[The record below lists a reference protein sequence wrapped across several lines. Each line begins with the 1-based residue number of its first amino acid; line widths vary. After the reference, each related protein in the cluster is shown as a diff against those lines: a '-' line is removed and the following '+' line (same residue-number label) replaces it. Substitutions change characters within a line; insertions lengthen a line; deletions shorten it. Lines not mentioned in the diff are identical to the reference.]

1 MILSD
6 HLVMMIL
13 IRYRKSD
20 RREGP
25 TPYENSCVQNL
36 KTGTSEHIYKPSFLN
51 YKVGVN
57 KHSPI
62 HEYVGSHGPV
72 SLASSFAPEV
82 SVCGGQDKGKDNE
95 TEALALCT
103 PTGAEL
109 LGGSSCQE
117 TRAGSTRDSQALYM
131 DLANNSTTASTFK
144 CPFPDGWIDRVK
156 QA

>member
-6 HLVMMIL
+6 HLVVMIL

-20 RREGP
+20 REGP
-25 TPYENSCVQNL
+25 TPYENSYVQNL

-62 HEYVGSHGPV
+62 HRICGVPTD
-72 SLASSFAPEV
+72 SLLRIPSIAPEV
-82 SVCGGQDKGKDNE
+82 SVCEGQDKGKDNE
-95 TEALALCT
+95 TEALAHCT

-109 LGGSSCQE
+109 LEDPVAKDKS
-117 TRAGSTRDSQALYM
+117 RA
-131 DLANNSTTASTFK
+131 
-144 CPFPDGWIDRVK
+144 
-156 QA
+156 